1 MELLRGLRLPAVAGL
16 AVCALLAWLCIRAA
30 AIGMLGGLGDA
41 APIGFVSNA
50 TTVADVTLRKAAI
63 GQLDATSAGALE
75 ARARD
80 LVVRYPL
87 AFNATFASA
96 MATAKLGDEG
106 RAEALM
112 RLSVERNPRNRV
124 ARSWLVAKA
133 LPRGRYDD
141 ALIQLDAIMR
151 MQPELAVPM
160 TAAMV
165 RFLQAPGMVNA
176 FAEAGQRGAPWMPAF
191 IDQARRDDRVTWQV
205 YSLAEKLARLDN
217 DALSTAS
224 AVQVIQSAVSRG
236 HFREARSLLIASNP
250 VARADPANL
259 VLDPAFQSNRHA
271 GDFDWKLASPLP
283 QGAEVA
289 LNGRLDA
296 SLDTAATGEL
306 FFQDLI
312 AGPGAYTLSVVLHG
326 SPQGTP
332 GALVWQLRC
341 LQGDAVVATLPLVPN
356 PVPNARES
364 MAVTIP
370 QECGLP
376 RLSLANVQAGASA
389 SAEISRIALRRQP

>member
-16 AVCALLAWLCIRAA
+16 AVCALLAWLFIRAA

-41 APIGFVSNA
+41 APVGFVSNA
-50 TTVADVTLRKAAI
+50 ATVTDVTLRKSAV
-63 GQLDATSAGALE
+63 GQLDAQSAATLD

-87 AFNATFASA
+87 AFNATFAAA

-160 TAAMV
+160 TTAMV
-165 RFLQAPGMVNA
+165 RFLQAPGMVDA
-176 FAEAGQRGAPWMPAF
+176 FAQAGQRGAPWMPAF
-191 IDQARRDDRVTWQV
+191 IDQARRDQRVTWQV
-205 YSLAEKLARLDN
+205 YALAEKLAQLDN
-217 DALSTAS
+217 GALSTAS

-236 HFREARSLLIASNP
+236 HFREARSLLVASNP
-250 VARADPANL
+250 AARADPANL
-259 VLDPAFQSNRHA
+259 VLDPAFQSNRPA
-271 GDFDWKLASPLP
+271 GDFDWKLTSPLP
-283 QGAEVA
+283 QGAQVS
-289 LNGRLDA
+289 LDGRLDA
-296 SLDTAATGEL
+296 TLDAAAAGEL
-306 FFQDLI
+306 FYQDLI
-312 AGPGAYTLSVVLHG
+312 VGPGSYTLSVVLHG

-332 GALVWQLRC
+332 GALAWQLRC
-341 LQGDAVVATLPLVPN
+341 LQGNAIVAALPLVPN

-364 MAVTIP
+364 VAVTIP
-370 QECGLP
+370 QGCGLP
-376 RLSLANVQAGASA
+376 RLALVNSQEGASA
-389 SAEISRIALRRQP
+389 AVQISRIALRRQP